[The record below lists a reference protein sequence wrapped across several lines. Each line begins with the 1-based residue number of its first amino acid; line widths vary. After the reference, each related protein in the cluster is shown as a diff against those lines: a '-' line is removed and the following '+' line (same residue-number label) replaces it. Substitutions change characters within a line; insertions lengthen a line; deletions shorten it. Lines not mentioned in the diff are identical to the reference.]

1 MSASA
6 LAQVKSLLQDAGD
19 AATPALDALGSAL
32 DGAGDAATIAAE
44 DVSAV
49 AASVAAACAER
60 GPAIAAQLSA
70 CSAAGEEAGDALAPL
85 CAQLFALLR
94 HGLAEMGELAHVIA
108 ELDTS
113 SLSDAAAA
121 SLEAAKDGAEVAGA
135 LAAMAGDA
143 VGDAVGDAAEA
154 VGDAAPVVAEALGD
168 AAETIADGAEAAGE
182 AAGDVW
188 EMMQPG
194 LAALGGVTW
203 EALDDAYTMGA
214 DEVADA
220 LQVLAGAGAG
230 CLACLDLLDLE
241 ILRDAFQTVGLFF
254 STIGSAAFGGI
265 ARFFGNLGNIVAVD
279 LSYVADSINPE
290 TMLILLLVVSGL
302 TMVVGGC
309 FLRNAFKLL
318 PSGADE
324 VEQGAE
330 AINFEQL
337 AADNPS
343 TMKYTKYALTM
354 LGFVY
359 LPVSKI
365 SVQVLHCD
373 YRDPTMLK
381 MLGAGYPCDGGGV
394 KFAAVLGLLLVT
406 IAVPIAFA
414 QLVNKAKPR
423 GSLKDPTK
431 CYDEDG
437 LHLVE
442 FSDKM
447 YLKRM
452 KTDPAQVH
460 SPFLFLYAGFER
472 KWSGYKSVVM
482 VVKFLLVLPCVVF
495 VGNLE
500 AQAILSLLVLL
511 AYAAL
516 CLKASPYIDGRKDK
530 MEAVGRIAAVLTVV
544 SHPTPPT
551 PSPHGAADTPS
562 STTSLPPFP
571 ALRTHRGRRPGGHAV
586 RDRQGQD
593 DARARLPHEFPLI
606 RHHVRLRAAR
616 LRLCEAP
623 HPELEQAP
631 HLHRHG
637 AEHGGHGRRG
647 AARPGRHA

>member
-1 MSASA
+1 MSAAA

-32 DGAGDAATIAAE
+32 DGAGDAAAIAAE

-49 AASVAAACAER
+49 AASVAAACAEK
-60 GPAIAAQLSA
+60 GPAIAAQVLSA

-113 SLSDAAAA
+113 ALSDAAAA
-121 SLEAAKDGAEVAGA
+121 SLEAAKDGAEVAGS
-135 LAAMAGDA
+135 LAAMAGD
-143 VGDAVGDAAEA
+143 A

-168 AAETIADGAEAAGE
+168 ATEAIADGAEAAGE

-265 ARFFGNLGNIVAVD
+265 AKFFGNLGNIVAVD

-337 AADNPS
+337 AADNPK

-365 SVQVLHCD
+365 SVQVLRCD
-373 YRDPTMLK
+373 YRDPAMLK

-511 AYAAL
+511 AYAAV

-544 SHPTPPT
+544 SQPLPTPTLLPAVARMRRWH
-551 PSPHGAADTPS
+551 PLINNHLSAALPS
-562 STTSLPPFP
+562 SSHSSRAPP
-571 ALRTHRGRRPGGHAV
+571 R
-586 RDRQGQD
+586 
-593 DARARLPHEFPLI
+593 RARCPRPP
-606 RHHVRLRAAR
+606 RTRRCARSSSSRTSSPSAPCSSSRCSASAA
-616 LRLCEAP
+616 
-623 HPELEQAP
+623 
-631 HLHRHG
+631 
-637 AEHGGHGRRG
+637 
-647 AARPGRHA
+647 

>member
-1 MSASA
+1 MSAAA

-32 DGAGDAATIAAE
+32 DGAGDAAAIAAE

-49 AASVAAACAER
+49 AASVAAACAEK
-60 GPAIAAQLSA
+60 GPAIAAQVLSA

-113 SLSDAAAA
+113 ALSDAAAA

-154 VGDAAPVVAEALGD
+154 VGNAVGDAAEAVGDAVGDAAEAVGDAVGDAAPVVAEALGD
-168 AAETIADGAEAAGE
+168 AAEAIADGAEAAGE

-265 ARFFGNLGNIVAVD
+265 AKFFGNLGNIVAVD

-337 AADNPS
+337 AADNPK

-365 SVQVLHCD
+365 SVQVLRCD
-373 YRDPTMLK
+373 YRDPAMLK

-511 AYAAL
+511 AYAAV

-544 SHPTPPT
+544 SQPLPTPTLLPAVARMRRWH
-551 PSPHGAADTPS
+551 PLINNHLSAALPS
-562 STTSLPPFP
+562 SSHSSRAPP
-571 ALRTHRGRRPGGHAV
+571 R
-586 RDRQGQD
+586 
-593 DARARLPHEFPLI
+593 RARCPRPP
-606 RHHVRLRAAR
+606 RTRRCARSSSSRTSSPSAPCSSSRCSASAA
-616 LRLCEAP
+616 
-623 HPELEQAP
+623 
-631 HLHRHG
+631 
-637 AEHGGHGRRG
+637 
-647 AARPGRHA
+647 